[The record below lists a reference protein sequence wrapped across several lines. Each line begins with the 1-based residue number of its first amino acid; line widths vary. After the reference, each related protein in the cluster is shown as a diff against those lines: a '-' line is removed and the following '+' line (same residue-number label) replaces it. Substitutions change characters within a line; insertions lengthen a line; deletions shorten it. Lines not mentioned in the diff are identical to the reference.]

1 MPKIKPSTA
10 THLKQIISE
19 FGEDIFSTDGKILF
33 CKICE
38 VKVAAEKRFTVQQHI
53 GRDKH
58 KNGIQN
64 ISERKTFQV
73 LLAQSASTSKGS
85 SSKFYKE
92 LCEVL
97 VSANIPLCKLNNFKL
112 RDFLGRYTG
121 HSIPDESTLRKNYIP
136 QCYEETIRKIRERV
150 CGKKIFVSIDESSDV
165 EGRLIAS
172 VIVGTLEIDKP
183 GEIFLLTV
191 EVLESVNHST
201 ICRLFDRSMVLLWP
215 EGVRH
220 DDVLLFVTD
229 AAPYIVKAAKAIK
242 AFYSKMIH
250 VTCLAHAFHRVAEE
264 VRANFPEIDKL
275 VSHTKKVFV
284 KAPTRRQLFKSQAP
298 DIPLPP
304 EPIITRWGTWID
316 ACVYYCD
323 YFQLVKR
330 VVDSLEAQDAR
341 AIQIVQELFSD
352 SEMQGRLAYIKANFG
367 SLSTTIT
374 RLQERGVTLEK
385 MISLVR
391 TTEGALGNVRDC
403 IGELVS
409 DKLKRV
415 LDKNLG
421 YKVLCSITRVLT
433 GEDFSM
439 TDIEEEL
446 TSSDIVC
453 FKYAP
458 IASVDVERSFSMYKN
473 VLADNRRSFTFE
485 NLRMVTVIYCNAE

>member
-1 MPKIKPSTA
+1 MPKIKPSKA
-10 THLKQIISE
+10 AHLRKIISE
-19 FGEDIFSTDGKILF
+19 FGEDIFSTDGQILF

-38 VKVAAEKRFTVQQHI
+38 VKVAGDKRFTVQQHV

-58 KNGIQN
+58 VRGIQN
-64 ISERKTFQV
+64 ISKRKTSQM
-73 LLAQSASTSKGS
+73 LLAQNASTSKGT
-85 SSKFYKE
+85 SSKFYQD

-97 VSANIPLCKLNNFKL
+97 VSANIPIWKLNNRKL
-112 RDFLGRYTG
+112 RDFLERHTG

-136 QCYEETIRKIRERV
+136 HCYDETMRRIRQQV
-150 CGKKIFVSIDESSDV
+150 SGKKFFVSIDETTDV
-165 EGRLIAS
+165 EGRYIAN

-183 GEIFLLTV
+183 GEIFLLNT

-229 AAPYIVKAAKAIK
+229 AAPYIVKAGKAIK
-242 AFYSKMIH
+242 AFYSRMVH

-264 VRANFPEIDKL
+264 IRANFPEVDNL
-275 VSHTKKVFV
+275 VSNTKKVFV
-284 KAPTRRQLFKSQAP
+284 KAPSRRELFKSQAP

-304 EPIITRWGTWID
+304 QPIITRWGTWID

-323 YFQLVKR
+323 NFQTVKC

-352 SEMQGRLAYIKANFG
+352 SEMKGRLAYIKANFG
-367 SLSTTIT
+367 SLSSTIT
-374 RLQERGVTLEK
+374 RLQERGVTLQK
-385 MISLVR
+385 MIALVK
-391 TTEGALGNVRDC
+391 TTEDALENVCGD

-409 DKLKRV
+409 GKLKRV
-415 LDKNLG
+415 LQKNSG
-421 YKVLCSITRVLT
+421 YKVLCSITRVLM
-433 GEDFSM
+433 GEDFST

-446 TSSDIVC
+446 TSSDLVH

-473 VLADNRRSFTFE
+473 VLADNRRSFSFE
-485 NLRMVTVIYCNAE
+485 NLRMVTVIYCNAT

>member
-1 MPKIKPSTA
+1 MERI
-10 THLKQIISE
+10 
-19 FGEDIFSTDGKILF
+19 FFSTDGKILF
-33 CKICE
+33 CDICE
-38 VKVAAEKRFTVQQHI
+38 VKVAAEKRFTIQQHI
-53 GRDKH
+53 GREKY

-85 SSKFYKE
+85 FSKFYKE

-97 VSANIPLCKLNNFKL
+97 VSANIHLCKLNNFKL

-121 HSIPDESTLRKNYIP
+121 HNILDESTLRKNYIP

-150 CGKKIFVSIDESSDV
+150 CGKKIFISIDESSDV
-165 EGRLIAS
+165 EGR

-191 EVLESVNHST
+191 KVLESVNHST
-201 ICRLFDRSMVLLWP
+201 ICWLFDRSMVLLWP
-215 EGVRH
+215 EGVQH
-220 DDVLLFVTD
+220 DDVLLFMTD
-229 AAPYIVKAAKAIK
+229 AAPYIVKAVKAIK

-284 KAPTRRQLFKSQAP
+284 KAPTRKQLFKSQAP
-298 DIPLPP
+298 NIPLPP

-323 YFQLVKR
+323 YFQLVKH

-352 SEMQGRLAYIKANFG
+352 SEMQGRLAYIKVNF
-367 SLSTTIT
+367 SPLSTTIT
-374 RLQERGVTLEK
+374 CLQERGVTLEK
-385 MISLVR
+385 IIFLVR

-415 LDKNLG
+415 LD
-421 YKVLCSITRVLT
+421 
-433 GEDFSM
+433 DFSM

-453 FKYAP
+453 FKYAS
-458 IASVDVERSFSMYKN
+458 IASVDVKRSFSIYKN

-485 NLRMVTVIYCNAE
+485 NLRMITVIYCNAE